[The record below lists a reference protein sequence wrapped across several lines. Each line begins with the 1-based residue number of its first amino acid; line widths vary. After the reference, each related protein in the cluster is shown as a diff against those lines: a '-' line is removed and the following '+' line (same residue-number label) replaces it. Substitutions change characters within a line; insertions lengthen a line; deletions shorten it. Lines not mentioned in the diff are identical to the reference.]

1 MTRQVWATVSLLSVI
16 ALASLAQAQTPPTSD
31 PLSGKF
37 EGMVN
42 GARGV
47 DTRLTLEI
55 INNRGKVSGRFV
67 TPQGASE
74 ISKGKF
80 ERGKLTLKLGTGKTA
95 GRITAQLHD
104 DKLTGEWIEGK
115 QKRSIELSK
124 VPVVAVV
131 TAPVAAPV
139 VASDPAPVAAPAP
152 APVAAVYLAG
162 DWDAVADAQGGFP
175 FTLSL
180 KVDGEKVTGESS
192 SSLGAGTISNG
203 TWKDGKL
210 VFQLDTPSG
219 AVAMNAVMQDGG
231 LVGEFD
237 FAGQLQGRWVAKK
250 RTP

>member
-1 MTRQVWATVSLLSVI
+1 LSVI
-16 ALASLAQAQTPPTSD
+16 ALASLAHAQTPSSSD

-42 GARGV
+42 AAPGV

-55 INNRGKVSGRFV
+55 TINGGKVSGRFV

-80 ERGKLTLKLGTGKTA
+80 ERGKLTLKFGTGKTA
-95 GRITAQLHD
+95 GRISARLHD

-131 TAPVAAPV
+131 TSPVAAPV
-139 VASDPAPVAAPAP
+139 VSDPAPVAAPAP
-152 APVAAVYLAG
+152 APVPVAAVSLAG

-180 KVDGEKVTGESS
+180 KVDGEKVTGDSS

-203 TWKDGKL
+203 IWKDGKL

-219 AVAMNAVMQDGG
+219 AVAMSAVMQDGG